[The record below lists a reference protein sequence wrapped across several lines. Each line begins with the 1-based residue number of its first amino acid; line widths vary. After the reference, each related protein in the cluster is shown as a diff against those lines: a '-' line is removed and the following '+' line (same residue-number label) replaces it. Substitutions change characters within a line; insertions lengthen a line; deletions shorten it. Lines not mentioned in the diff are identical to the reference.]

1 MQHIWTLF
9 LTKSTDFSERSPN
22 EIHVDEMENIQV
34 LFTYHFHSKKKSQK
48 PKVISYE
55 DFKH

>member
-34 LFTYHFHSKKKSQK
+34 LFTYHFHSKKKITETKS
-48 PKVISYE
+48 
-55 DFKH
+55 DFLRRF